1 MTRKR
6 IFTLLSSIIVPVILG
21 GIILFALGYDPV
33 EAYIALLRGAFV
45 GKLNI
50 GTTLVRFGP
59 ILFLGLAFALTIK
72 ANYFNLGAEGAFYIG
87 ALAAA
92 GVGQIVGLPKII
104 HIPFTLLSGIF
115 FGAIWQAIP
124 GFLRAV
130 HNVNEVVSNIMMNF
144 VAMLLSEFFI
154 LDVWEETKTASGRS
168 VTIQESAQ
176 FTSLLRP
183 SQVSTGIFLVIVAFI
198 FVYWLVHKTRFG
210 FKLRSIGFNPFF
222 ASYIGF
228 DVKKTVIIATAIS
241 GAIAGMA
248 GSIETMGTYT
258 SMYLGFSAGTAF
270 DGLLASLI
278 AGNDLRFLPLTAFM
292 IAAFKAGSAGMERTT
307 GIPKSLIDMFVP
319 ILIFLLSMRDLYDIS
334 SVWDR
339 LTGKFSRKSPKKP
352 IKTEE

>member
-1 MTRKR
+1 MTRNK
-6 IFTLLSSIIVPVILG
+6 IFTLLFSIIVPVILG
-21 GIILFALGYDPV
+21 GIILSVLGYDPI
-33 EAYIALLRGAFV
+33 EAYTALLRGAFI

-50 GTTLVRFGP
+50 GTTFVRFGP
-59 ILFLGLAFALTIK
+59 ILYLGLAFAITIK
-72 ANYFNLGAEGAFYIG
+72 AKYFNLGAEGAFFIG

-104 HIPFTLLSGIF
+104 HIPLTLLSGIF
-115 FGAIWQAIP
+115 FGAIWQAVP

-130 HNVNEVVSNIMMNF
+130 HNVNEVVSTVMLNF
-144 VAMLLSEFFI
+144 VAVLLSEFFI
-154 LDVWEETKTASGRS
+154 LEVWEETVMASGRS
-168 VTIQESAQ
+168 KTIQQSAQ
-176 FTSLLRP
+176 FASLLRP
-183 SQVSTGIFLVIVAFI
+183 SQVSSGIFLVIVAFI

-222 ASYIGF
+222 ASYVGF
-228 DVKKTVIIATAIS
+228 DVKKTIIIATAIS
-241 GAIAGMA
+241 GALAGMA

-258 SMYLGFSAGTAF
+258 SMWLGFSAGTAF

-319 ILIFLLSMRDLYDIS
+319 ILIILLSMKNLYDVS
-334 SVWDR
+334 SVWDK
-339 LTGKFSRKSPKKP
+339 LTVKFSRKSPKKP
-352 IKTEE
+352 I